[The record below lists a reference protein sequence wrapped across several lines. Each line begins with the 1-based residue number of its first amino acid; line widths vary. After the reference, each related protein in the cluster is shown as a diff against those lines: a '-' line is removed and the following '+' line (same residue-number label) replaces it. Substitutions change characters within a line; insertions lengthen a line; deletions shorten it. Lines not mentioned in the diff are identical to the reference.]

1 MEYLIVSVIFIF
13 FFWFSLVKSDE
24 RNKVYN
30 SNLINPQTST
40 LLKAF
45 CCILIVCH
53 HYALRTDGRI
63 IRRIVAMGGG
73 TFALV
78 VFLLLS
84 SYGIAESEKRKPT
97 DLKQYLFKRC
107 GKLVKPYLLIT
118 VIAMIAYWFIGA
130 YASSDE
136 LLQNRVSQAFVEIGQ
151 HRLTVPDGVSYMVGL
166 KTFDGAMWFV
176 GVTLYSYLA
185 FGLSKTICLKRF
197 GGGKIEDAKC
207 SLTLLYSTLLVLFA
221 VVTYS
226 MGFPAHYYRN
236 LWALV
241 LGLWLSLYGKS
252 IVRCS
257 FKCSVLAAIALNV
270 LVYIWLRITHSGDFI
285 YLFFANVALV
295 SLWLSNRLFLSFSL
309 RKGNFITMLSG
320 ISYMVYLIHIKVLTI
335 EWWYIGYKTLLL
347 PLAVIVLLSYLF
359 SKILRKI

>member
-1 MEYLIVSVIFIF
+1 
-13 FFWFSLVKSDE
+13 
-24 RNKVYN
+24 
-30 SNLINPQTST
+30 
-40 LLKAF
+40 
-45 CCILIVCH
+45 
-53 HYALRTDGRI
+53 
-63 IRRIVAMGGG
+63 
-73 TFALV
+73 
-78 VFLLLS
+78 
-84 SYGIAESEKRKPT
+84 
-97 DLKQYLFKRC
+97 
-107 GKLVKPYLLIT
+107 
-118 VIAMIAYWFIGA
+118 
-130 YASSDE
+130 
-136 LLQNRVSQAFVEIGQ
+136 
-151 HRLTVPDGVSYMVGL
+151 
-166 KTFDGAMWFV
+166 
-176 GVTLYSYLA
+176 
-185 FGLSKTICLKRF
+185 
-197 GGGKIEDAKC
+197 
-207 SLTLLYSTLLVLFA
+207 
-221 VVTYS
+221 

>member
-1 MEYLIVSVIFIF
+1 MFILLLY
-13 FFWFSLVKSDE
+13 FSLQKNGECIKTNNIVQ
-24 RNKVYN
+24 
-30 SNLINPQTST
+30 INPQTST

-53 HYALRTDGRI
+53 HYALRTDGGI
-63 IRRIVAMGGG
+63 IRRITAMGGG

-97 DLKQYLFKRC
+97 NLKNYIVKRC
-107 GKLVKPYLLIT
+107 GKLIKPYVLIT
-118 VIAMIAYWFIGA
+118 VIAMIAYWLIGA
-130 YASSDE
+130 YASPDE
-136 LLQNRVSQAFVEIGQ
+136 LLKNRVSKAFVEIGQ
-151 HRLTVPDGVSYMVGL
+151 HLLTVSGGISYLVGL

-197 GGGKIEDAKC
+197 GGGKIEDARC
-207 SLTLLYSTLLVLFA
+207 LIMLVYSTLLILFA
-221 VVTYS
+221 VATYCI
-226 MGFPAHYYRN
+226 GFPAHYYRN
-236 LWALV
+236 LWALF

-252 IVRCS
+252 IDGY
-257 FKCSVLAAIALNV
+257 SVKYYVLIAVAINV
-270 LVYIWLRITHSGDFI
+270 MIYVWLRITQSGDFI

-295 SLWLSNRLFLSFSL
+295 SILLSNRLFCRYSL
-309 RKGNFITMLSG
+309 KKDNFITFLAG
-320 ISYMVYLIHIKVLTI
+320 FSYMVYLIHIKVLTL

-347 PLAVIVLLSYLF
+347 PLIVIVVLSYLF

>member
-1 MEYLIVSVIFIF
+1 MEYLIILALFTLLLF
-13 FFWFSLVKSDE
+13 FALQKKGE
-24 RNKVYN
+24 HIYN

-53 HYALRTDGRI
+53 HYALRTDGGI

-78 VFLLLS
+78 IFLLLS

-107 GKLVKPYLLIT
+107 GKLVKPYFLVT

-130 YASSDE
+130 YASSDM

-151 HRLTVPDGVSYMVGL
+151 HRLTIPDGVSYMVGL

-207 SLTLLYSTLLVLFA
+207 SLTLLYSTLLILFA

-226 MGFPAHYYRN
+226 MDFPAHYYRN
-236 LWALV
+236 LWALI

-252 IVRCS
+252 IVNCS
-257 FKCSVLAAIALNV
+257 SKCRILAAIALNV
-270 LVYIWLRITHSGDFI
+270 LVYIWLRITQSGDLI
-285 YLFFANVALV
+285 YLLFANVALA
-295 SLWLSNRLFLSFSL
+295 SLWLSNRLFFSFSL
-309 RKGNFITMLSG
+309 RRGNFITMLAG

-359 SKILRKI
+359 SIILRKI